1 MLNLI
6 KQVGVRL
13 FITRKTVMKRIRD
26 AEVLRLV
33 VGAGA
38 TKYPG
43 WISIEKYIL
52 DVTKREDWV
61 ALLGSRKVDN
71 ILSEHV
77 FEHLE
82 YENSIQAF
90 CNIAEFLADGGVF
103 RWAVPDGY
111 HPSAYVR
118 KLTGTHGTELGADS
132 HKYFYTIDDIP
143 EIEDITGLKA
153 VPLEFFC
160 KDGFFVGN
168 PIDSNKGYI
177 QRCSKNYKGRFFR
190 SEKERGKMLDS
201 VPTHLRGQ
209 FVERGFSYAS
219 LLCDWIKVRR

>member
-6 KQVGVRL
+6 RQVGARL
-13 FITRKTVMKRIRD
+13 FVNRKMVMKRIRNAD
-26 AEVLRLV
+26 VVRLV

-43 WISIEKYIL
+43 WISIEKNIL
-52 DVTKREDWV
+52 DVTNREDWV
-61 ALLGSRKVDN
+61 ALLGSKKIDN

-82 YENSIQAF
+82 YDNAIQAF
-90 CNIAEFLADGGVF
+90 CNIAEFLADGGTF

-118 KLTGTHGTELGADS
+118 DLTGTHGTEHGADD
-132 HKYFYTIDDIP
+132 HKYFYTIDDVP
-143 EIEDITGLKA
+143 EIEAVTGLKA
-153 VPLEFFC
+153 ESLEFFG

-168 PIDSNKGYI
+168 PIGFNKGYI
-177 QRCSKNYKGRFFR
+177 QRCSKNYRGRFTR
-190 SEKERGKMLDS
+190 SEKEMEKMLDS
-201 VPTHLRGQ
+201 VPVHLRGQ
-209 FVERGFSYAS
+209 FVEQGLSYTS